1 MKISTK
7 QEGVNK
13 YAGLISTNFLFRK
26 IQNMCFYAFK
36 YFILHQCVIFGIQEY
51 CTRTDSSAFSTMRRN
66 LGLFQT
72 ENGRICSDPM
82 YENLIES
89 EMYASIV

>member
-1 MKISTK
+1 M
-7 QEGVNK
+7 EGYGAK
-13 YAGLISTNFLFRK
+13 F
-26 IQNMCFYAFK
+26 
-36 YFILHQCVIFGIQEY
+36 
-51 CTRTDSSAFSTMRRN
+51 DSPTLSITRRN

-72 ENGRICSDPM
+72 ENGWICADPM